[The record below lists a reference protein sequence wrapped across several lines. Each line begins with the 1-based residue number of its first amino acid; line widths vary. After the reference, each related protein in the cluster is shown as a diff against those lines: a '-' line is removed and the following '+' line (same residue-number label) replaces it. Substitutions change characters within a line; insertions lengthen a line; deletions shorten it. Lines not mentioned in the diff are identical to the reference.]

1 MVGTVYSLCSSSN
14 KKSIWFPLL
23 WILLV
28 HYSLII
34 FSCKHYVVIDIY
46 ICILSLI
53 TLYRGSL
60 NPCTELNFLLC
71 YAVLTYIF
79 NYFHHKSNSVGCYCY
94 YSGCCH
100 QNNHLNDDFV
110 AAAAAVAVA
119 CLLLSF
125 VFSSAQCIDQLV
137 SEPINSFRALFNEL
151 VN

>member
-1 MVGTVYSLCSSSN
+1 
-14 KKSIWFPLL
+14 
-23 WILLV
+23 V

-119 CLLLSF
+119 VAVAVTVTVTVAVAVAVAAANVVPEEEVVIAVDNNFLCFHCVHEPLLCVL
-125 VFSSAQCIDQLV
+125 
-137 SEPINSFRALFNEL
+137 
-151 VN
+151 

>member
-119 CLLLSF
+119 VAVPLLL
-125 VFSSAQCIDQLV
+125 LLLLL
-137 SEPINSFRALFNEL
+137 RLMLFQRRRW
-151 VN
+151 